1 MSIYTIGDLHLS
13 FRQNNPINLFGDNWN
28 GHAYKIRKNW
38 IDKVKE
44 EDYVI
49 LPGDFS
55 WAMYLKDTYKDFEY
69 LEKLPGNKILL
80 KGNHDYWWGGIS
92 KMDEYLKENNFSN
105 INFLYNNAYLIE
117 NVLIVGT
124 RGWNLTDSEENE
136 KMLNRECIRLKLS
149 IDYGIN
155 KFGNDKEIIVFMH
168 YPPISKAG
176 LSNGYTR
183 KYIEILKE
191 YGVKKCYYGH
201 LHGSSH
207 NEAIEGNVN
216 GIEFYLVSSD
226 YLNFNLV
233 KVK

>member
-13 FRQNNPINLFGDNWN
+13 FSQNKPMNVFGDNWN
-28 GHAYKIRKNW
+28 GHADKIRKNW

-155 KFGNDKEIIVFMH
+155 KFGNDIYAV
-168 YPPISKAG
+168 S
-176 LSNGYTR
+176 TR
-183 KYIEILKE
+183 AIF
-191 YGVKKCYYGH
+191 GH
-201 LHGSSH
+201 PSYA
-207 NEAIEGNVN
+207 NWINDCAI
-216 GIEFYLVSSD
+216 YLVINRKERKLYCISD
-226 YLNFNLV
+226 GYGEDIELEY
-233 KVK
+233 

>member
-13 FRQNNPINLFGDNWN
+13 FSQNKPMNVFGDNWN
-28 GHAYKIRKNW
+28 GHADKIRKNW

-168 YPPISKAG
+168 YPPISNLN
-176 LSNGYTR
+176 LSHNEKNDFINIMK
-183 KYIEILKE
+183 KYN
-191 YGVKKCYYGH
+191 VKRCFYGH
-201 LHGSSH
+201 LHGNSIK
-207 NEAIEGNVN
+207 EAIEGNYFDIN
-216 GIEFYLVSSD
+216 FKLVSAD
-226 YLNFNLV
+226 GLDFKLHKIN
-233 KVK
+233 

>member
-1 MSIYTIGDLHLS
+1 MSIYAISDLHLS
-13 FRQNNPINLFGDNWN
+13 FNADKPMDIFGWQDYEN
-28 GHAYKIRKNW
+28 KIKEDW
-38 IDKVKE
+38 ESKVKE
-44 EDYVI
+44 DDLVI
-49 LPGDFS
+49 LGGDFS
-55 WAMYLKDTYKDFEY
+55 WSMQLQDTFKDFEFIHN
-69 LEKLPGNKILL
+69 LPGKKLLL

>member
-13 FRQNNPINLFGDNWN
+13 FSQNKPMNIFGDNWN
-28 GHAYKIRKNW
+28 GHADKIRKNW
-38 IDKVKE
+38 IEKVNKE
-44 EDYVI
+44 DFVV

-80 KGNHDYWWGGIS
+80 KGNHDYWWSGLS
-92 KMDEYLKENNFSN
+92 KMNEYLKENNFNN
-105 INFLYNNAYLIE
+105 INFLYNNSYLVEDTI
-117 NVLIVGT
+117 IAGT
-124 RGWNLTDSEENE
+124 RGWNLTDSEDNE

-149 IDYGIN
+149 LEDGIN
-155 KFGNDKEIIVFMH
+155 KFGRNKEIIVFMH

-176 LSNGYTR
+176 ISNGYTK
-183 KYIEILKE
+183 KYISIMKE

-201 LHGSSH
+201 LHGTSH
-207 NEAIEGNVN
+207 SEAIEGNVD

-226 YLNFNLV
+226 YLDFDLV

>member
-13 FRQNNPINLFGDNWN
+13 FSQNKPMNVFGDNWN
-28 GHAYKIRKNW
+28 GHADKIRKNW

-168 YPPISKAG
+168 YPPISNLNLIHNEK
-176 LSNGYTR
+176 NDFINIMK
-183 KYIEILKE
+183 KYN
-191 YGVKKCYYGH
+191 VKRCFYGH
-201 LHGSSH
+201 LHGNSIK
-207 NEAIEGNVN
+207 EAIEGNYFDIN
-216 GIEFYLVSSD
+216 FKLVSAD
-226 YLNFNLV
+226 GLDFKLHKIN
-233 KVK
+233 

>member
-13 FRQNNPINLFGDNWN
+13 FSQNKPMNVFGDNWN
-28 GHAYKIRKNW
+28 GHADKIRKNW

-80 KGNHDYWWGGIS
+80 KGNHD
-92 KMDEYLKENNFSN
+92 
-105 INFLYNNAYLIE
+105 FLYNNAYLIE

>member
-13 FRQNNPINLFGDNWN
+13 FSQNKPMNIFGGNWD
-28 GHAYKIRKNW
+28 GHADKIRKNW
-38 IDKVKE
+38 IEKVMP
-44 EDYVI
+44 EDYII

-69 LEKLPGNKILL
+69 LENLPGKKILL
-80 KGNHDYWWGGIS
+80 KGNHDYWWGGLS
-92 KMDEYLKENNFSN
+92 KMNEYLKESNFSN
-105 INFLYNNAYLIE
+105 ISFLYNNSYLVE
-117 NVLIVGT
+117 NIIIAGT

-149 IDYGIN
+149 LESGIN
-155 KFGNDKEIIVFMH
+155 TFGKDKEIIVFMH
-168 YPPISKAG
+168 YPPISKTG
-176 LSNGYTR
+176 LSNGYTK

-191 YGVKKCYYGH
+191 YNVKKCYYGH

-207 NEAIEGNVN
+207 SEAIEGMVN

-226 YLNFNLV
+226 YLNFKLV